1 MAKATYTPLY
11 FAQLMDVLS
20 CPENTLTTILRRVIS
35 EGDDIMRFLWFDTD
49 FMDSDYNGPYRY
61 LNDFLAK
68 HRSKLYG
75 SFTGS
80 TDIPDNID
88 EDRALAAEAFST
100 SYIVNTWAKSK
111 QVYQFDAELEL
122 SLADSDNI
130 ELPVRILDRL
140 PHRTFYIDFA
150 ENGIFK
156 SNFHGT
162 FIHIAPEQKG
172 YLVYIMRVK
181 EDGRSMSGKIALV
194 PQDDNYDEATFI
206 FDKNDIPQNNAD
218 RNKDWQIFGF
228 FLINALLYLCADNN
242 EIHESA
248 LTKQT
253 YRKSTRIRNKFSEVR
268 KWECGYRYGT
278 EIRKIKTTSDDK
290 KETSSHASPAS
301 RKTVIKHVRRA
312 HWHHY
317 WVGKQNTDERKL
329 ILHWIPPTLVRGT
342 KCDAAIIHKVN

>member
-1 MAKATYTPLY
+1 MSKATYTPLY
-11 FAQLMDVLS
+11 FAQLMDVIT
-20 CPENTLTTILRRVIS
+20 CPENTLTTILRRAVS
-35 EGDDIMRFLWFDTD
+35 ECDDIMRFLWFDTD
-49 FMDSDYNGPYRY
+49 FMNPAYDGPYRY

-68 HRSKLYG
+68 HRSDLYG

-80 TDIPDNID
+80 SAIPDNIE
-88 EDRALAAEAFST
+88 EDRALAAEVFST

-130 ELPVRILDRL
+130 KLPVRILDHL

-156 SNFHGT
+156 SNFHGV
-162 FIHIAPEQKG
+162 FIHITPEQTG
-172 YLVYIMRVK
+172 YLIYIMRVK

-194 PQDDNYDEATFI
+194 PQDDDDGTFI
-206 FDKNDIPQNNAD
+206 FDKNDIPQNNTD
-218 RNKDWQIFGF
+218 QNRDWLIFGF
-228 FLINALLYLCADNN
+228 FLINALLYLCADNS

-253 YRKSTRIRNKFSEVR
+253 YRPSTRIRNKFSEVR
-268 KWECGYRYGT
+268 QWECGYRYGA
-278 EIRKIKTTSDDK
+278 EVRKLKTASDDK

-301 RKTVIKHVRRA
+301 RDLLR
-312 HWHHY
+312 Y
-317 WVGKQNTDERKL
+317 
-329 ILHWIPPTLVRGT
+329 
-342 KCDAAIIHKVN
+342 

>member
-1 MAKATYTPLY
+1 MSKATYTPLY
-11 FAQLMDVLS
+11 FAQLMNVLT

-49 FMDSDYNGPYRY
+49 FMDPAYDGPYRY

-68 HRSKLYG
+68 HRSDLYG

-80 TDIPDNID
+80 STIPDNID
-88 EDRALAAEAFST
+88 EDRALAAEVFST
-100 SYIVNTWAKSK
+100 SYIVNTWTKSK

-122 SLADSDNI
+122 SLADSDSI
-130 ELPVRILDRL
+130 KLPVRILDHL

-156 SNFHGT
+156 SNFHGV
-162 FIHIAPEQKG
+162 FIHIAPEQTG
-172 YLVYIMRVK
+172 YLIYIMRVK
-181 EDGRSMSGKIALV
+181 EDGRSMSGTIALV
-194 PQDDNYDEATFI
+194 PQDDDDGTFI
-206 FDKNDIPQNNAD
+206 FDKNDIPQNNTD
-218 RNKDWQIFGF
+218 RNRDWLIFGF

-253 YRKSTRIRNKFSEVR
+253 YRPSTRIRNKFSEVR
-268 KWECGYRYGT
+268 QWECGYRYGA
-278 EIRKIKTTSDDK
+278 EVRKLKTASDDK

-301 RKTVIKHVRRA
+301 RKAVIEHVRRA

-317 WVGKQNTDERKL
+317 WVGKRNTDEHKL
-329 ILHWIPPTLVRGT
+329 ILHWIPPTFVHGT
-342 KCDAAIIHKVN
+342 KCDAAVIHKVN